1 MKQRAPRSTTRG
13 LAEPVSRKIVSER
26 GAGQLEFSGVFHWL
40 RPTRLTW
47 IPLSLPLVVWLGLVS
62 IGRHGAAVFMLLL
75 AIEPSFY
82 VWRALGVTMGRHT
95 DFYGWPD
102 PSPLGWILIALT
114 DLAAWYVIAS
124 AIVAIVGTT
133 SGAVRRARQVM
144 RGPDAAD

>member
-1 MKQRAPRSTTRG
+1 MEQRAPRSTPRG
-13 LAEPVSRKIVSER
+13 GWSSCHEKSCRSWRVSR
-26 GAGQLEFSGVFHWL
+26 LEFSGVFHWL

-47 IPLSLPLVVWLGLVS
+47 IPLSLPLVVWLGLVA

-75 AIEPSFY
+75 AIEPSFH

-114 DLAAWYVIAS
+114 DLAAWYVIVSAS
-124 AIVAIVGTT
+124 VAIVGTV
-133 SGAVRRARQVM
+133 SG
-144 RGPDAAD
+144 